1 MKNATFKIAAA
12 AVAVASA
19 FTSQAYA
26 AGFMLTEQSAGGLGR
41 AYAGVGVDGSDIS
54 GVFYNP
60 ATMTLHKG
68 SHFQAGFVSIGLDL
82 PFQDTNGNTIENGR
96 YKEQPIPHGF
106 MAKQM
111 SENLWL
117 GLGMTVPFG
126 MGTEFNDD
134 WEGNR
139 RGVEATI
146 LTFDVNPNI
155 AWKINDKFSIGAGA
169 SVQYAKAQMVT
180 YMPLKAGP
188 IDLSAMK
195 ALDLRAKIRAD
206 NLAYGWNI
214 GMMWTPVENVRLGLS
229 YRSEI
234 EHNADGD
241 LTVTVPQAITG
252 VLPMLPPSMAGV
264 GTLAGM
270 LAGKDVMFD
279 GGATL
284 SAPAWAMLNA
294 AWDINDKYSVYGTF
308 RWTDWSSF
316 DELQIEAAQL
326 EGLIGKLPSIHNQWK
341 DTYLF
346 TFGGDYRYNDQWTF
360 RAGIGYETSPV
371 DKPETRMA
379 VIPDADRWWFSVG
392 TNYKYNDNF
401 EFDLSF
407 AHLRGVHE
415 RSVYE
420 SDAPNAK
427 ELGRFDKL
435 DAYLLGAQMQYHF

>member
-12 AVAVASA
+12 AIAVASA
-19 FTSQAYA
+19 FTTQAYA

-41 AYAGVGVDGSDIS
+41 AYAGVGVDGTDLS

-60 ATMTLHKG
+60 STMTLHKG

-82 PFQDTNGNTIENGR
+82 PYEGVDGSTDNGR

-111 SENLWL
+111 TENIWL

-126 MGTEFNDD
+126 MGTEFN
-134 WEGNR
+134 EGWQGKN

-155 AWKINDKFSIGAGA
+155 AWKINEKFSVGVGA
-169 SVQYAKAQMVT
+169 SVQYAKAQLVT
-180 YMPLKAGP
+180 H
-188 IDLSAMK
+188 
-195 ALDLRAKIRAD
+195 LDVPHFVPGNPRPTELNNTRAKLNAD
-206 NLAYGWNI
+206 NLTYGWNI
-214 GMMWTPVENVRLGLS
+214 GMMWTPTDNVRLGLS
-229 YRSEI
+229 YRSEV

-241 LTVTVPQAITG
+241 LTISENPRLAPLGGTYMTPASATVT
-252 VLPMLPPSMAGV
+252 
-264 GTLAGM
+264 
-270 LAGKDVMFD
+270 
-279 GGATL
+279 
-284 SAPAWAMLNA
+284 APAWAMLTG
-294 AWDINDKYSVYGTF
+294 AWDINDTYSVYGTF

-316 DELQIEAAQL
+316 DVLTVEAPML
-326 EGLIGKLPSIHNQWK
+326 GIMGMLPGGKANIVNEWK

-360 RAGIGYETSPV
+360 RAGIGYETSPI
-371 DKPETRMA
+371 DKPYTRMA
-379 VIPDADRWWFSVG
+379 VIPDADRWWFAVG
-392 TNYKYNDNF
+392 TNYKYNDSF

-415 RSVYE
+415 RSVYNLDPMGNPVSE
-420 SDAPNAK
+420 N
-427 ELGRFDKL
+427 GRFDKL

>member
-12 AVAVASA
+12 AIAVASA
-19 FTSQAYA
+19 FTTQAYA

-41 AYAGVGVDGSDIS
+41 AYAGVGVDGTDLS

-82 PFQDTNGNTIENGR
+82 PYEGVDGSTENGR

-111 SENLWL
+111 SEDLWL

-126 MGTEFNDD
+126 MGTEFD
-134 WEGNR
+134 EGWGGR
-139 RGVEATI
+139 FHGVEATI

-169 SVQYAKAQMVT
+169 SVQYAKAQLVT
-180 YMPLKAGP
+180 HMPIPHGSAFSEVRAKLKA
-188 IDLSAMK
+188 D
-195 ALDLRAKIRAD
+195 D
-206 NLAYGWNI
+206 LAYGWNV
-214 GMMWTPVENVRLGLS
+214 GMMWSPTENVRIGLS

-241 LTVTVPQAITG
+241 VTISGTNIPMGEMMFPAGATVT
-252 VLPMLPPSMAGV
+252 
-264 GTLAGM
+264 
-270 LAGKDVMFD
+270 
-279 GGATL
+279 
-284 SAPAWAMLNA
+284 APAWAMLNA
-294 AWDINDKYSVYGTF
+294 AWDINDTYSVYGTF

-316 DELQIEAAQL
+316 DTLSIDSARLNALIPMLSGGALTKVPGIEN
-326 EGLIGKLPSIHNQWK
+326 KWK

-346 TFGGDYRYNDQWTF
+346 TVGGDYRYNDQWTF

-371 DKPETRMA
+371 DIPQTRMA

-415 RSVYE
+415 RSVYDVNPITGAVTE
-420 SDAPNAK
+420 N
-427 ELGRFDKL
+427 GRFDKL